1 MGRYNDVNV
10 DEFFEETVDESN
22 DTKAAK
28 LIVRR
33 ICFNIEIP
41 IIWNYI

>member
-1 MGRYNDVNV
+1 MTTTCIGIS
-10 DEFFEETVDESN
+10 TVLTLN
-22 DTKAAK
+22 RQAAK

-33 ICFNIEIP
+33 IRFNIEIP